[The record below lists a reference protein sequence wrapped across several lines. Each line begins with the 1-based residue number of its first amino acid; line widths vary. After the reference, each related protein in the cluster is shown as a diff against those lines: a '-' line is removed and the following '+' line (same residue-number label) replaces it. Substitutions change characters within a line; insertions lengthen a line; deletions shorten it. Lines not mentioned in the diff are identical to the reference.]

1 MRVLQE
7 AYQSFHWP
15 VFVRI
20 VKLQVDKIDS
30 FMIVR
35 LYVVFE
41 LLQLLGIYIAFV
53 NKNESLLI
61 WTQNTIQQNQGTFVL
76 AKPLV

>member
-1 MRVLQE
+1 
-7 AYQSFHWP
+7 
-15 VFVRI
+15 
-20 VKLQVDKIDS
+20 
-30 FMIVR
+30 MIVR